1 MKKKYVSPLFAE
13 LELELEDVLFD
24 SDLDNTYGDGVN
36 DADDPDWEAGGDFD
50 QEQDFNF

>member
-24 SDLDNTYGDGVN
+24 SELDNDGN
-36 DADDPDWEAGGDFD
+36 DEWTDDDFD
-50 QEQDFNF
+50 KPEDDFGF

>member
-24 SDLDNTYGDGVN
+24 SGLDNEGGD
-36 DADDPDWEAGGDFD
+36 DDFGGAGGEGDFD
-50 QEQDFNF
+50 TEEDFKF

>member
-24 SDLDNTYGDGVN
+24 SDLDNELDNDANEPDWGDG
-36 DADDPDWEAGGDFD
+36 DDFD
-50 QEQDFNF
+50 QEEDFGF